1 MASNTF
7 GANLTNKAGTGP
19 SPQVHTVTAILRNAI
34 LTAAGIA
41 GGVCRVVTAG
51 AGDSTNVT
59 DTAANIITAL
69 KINQGDRFQFT
80 CVPNDA
86 ANTITVTAG
95 TGVTL
100 AAGQLNATVAGGSI
114 TYSGLRTGPAAIT
127 LERIG

>member
-34 LTAAGIA
+34 LTAAGID
-41 GGVCRVVTAG
+41 GGVCRVVTAD
-51 AGDSTNVT
+51 GDSTNVT

-80 CVPNDA
+80 CVPNNA
-86 ANTITVTAG
+86 SNTIIVQAG

-127 LERIG
+127 LTRIG